1 MTFRPSAIYF
11 NTKEFPKEN
20 LSQYITTKVDKEDL
34 RLKHNKLSKKI
45 HEFSHLSEKNEHLQL
60 SIDGKPI
67 EHVKYFKFLD
77 ILFDENLTW
86 KCHINM
92 ATNKL
97 SKVIG
102 ILNKLKHV
110 YPQNALLSI
119 YHSLFAC
126 HLNYGLL
133 LWCTNVNRVSKLQK
147 KNVRIMSNSEYLAH
161 SKPLSKTL
169 K

>member
-1 MTFRPSAIYF
+1 MTFH
-11 NTKEFPKEN
+11 TC
-20 LSQYITTKVDKEDL
+20 Q
-34 RLKHNKLSKKI
+34 KKI
-45 HEFSHLSEKNEHLQL
+45 ELLQL

-67 EHVKYFKFLD
+67 EHVKYFKFLG

-92 ATNKL
+92 VTNKL

-102 ILNKLKHV
+102 ILNRLKHV

-119 YHSLFAC
+119 YHSLFAT

-133 LWCTNVNRVSKLQK
+133 LMGYTCKSSFKITEKSCQNHV
-147 KNVRIMSNSEYLAH
+147 
-161 SKPLSKTL
+161 
-169 K
+169 